1 MKRKLLFV
9 LFSAAI
15 ASILICCK
23 EDSVTPPPT
32 IISFTPTDGVVAATV
47 TITGTNFSTTPA
59 TNIVKFNGTEA
70 IVTASTETSITTS
83 VPAGAT
89 SGTISVTVGDQTAT
103 STATFRADMLFKAT
117 LNGANERPNPNTST
131 ATGSATLTY
140 NNESNVFTIVV
151 TYSGMT
157 ATASHIHKGEATVSG
172 GVIFGF
178 SPVTSPI
185 NYTSAAL
192 TAAQE
197 TDLLAGL
204 YYVNVHSSTFPGG
217 EIRGQLIMQ

>member
-1 MKRKLLFV
+1 MKRKLFSV

-32 IISFTPTDGVVAATV
+32 ISSFTPTDGVVATTV

-70 IVTASTETSITTS
+70 IVTASSETSITTS
-83 VPAGAT
+83 IPAGAT

-103 STATFRADMLFKAT
+103 STAAVRVDMSFKAT

-131 ATGSATLTY
+131 AIGSATLTY
-140 NNESNVFTIVV
+140 NDESNIFTIVV

-157 ATASHIHKGEATVSG
+157 ATASHIHKAEATAAGSV
-172 GVIFGF
+172 VFPF
-178 SPVTSPI
+178 SPATSPI
-185 NYTSAAL
+185 NYTSVAL

-197 TDLLAGL
+197 TDLHAGL
-204 YYVNVHSSTFPGG
+204 YYVNVHSSAFPSG